1 MKWTGIIL
9 LISSMVFSLYACK
22 EKPENQSPQ
31 PCSLKVDSNSILET
45 YQIDTQT
52 INYQT
57 KNPITKIGS
66 IPIDSNNAIYRS
78 YTFNHD
84 GSLITKHS
92 GGRIS
97 PARSFKIENGMFHYG
112 NDILPIKSCSDKFLI
127 LVEEDLIDPKTAFI
141 YYVHLRLKTK

>member
-1 MKWTGIIL
+1 MKWNGINL
-9 LISSMVFSLYACK
+9 LSYAMMLTIYACRD
-22 EKPENQSPQ
+22 KPETQYSQ
-31 PCSLKVDSNSILET
+31 PCNLKVDSNITLET

-66 IPIDSNNAIYRS
+66 IPIDSNNAIYTS

-92 GGRIS
+92 GGRTS
-97 PARSFKIENGMFHYG
+97 PARLFKIENGMFHYG
-112 NDILPIKSCSDKFLI
+112 NDILPIKSCSDKYLI
-127 LVEEDLIDPKTAFI
+127 LIEEDLIDPKTAFI
-141 YYVHLRLKTK
+141 YYVHFRLKTK